1 MARGDDPQPALGAA
15 IRELRTK
22 RDVTQEDLAHKSIFG
37 ESFQWGGVTVG
48 TLSLIERGK
57 SNPAWGTV
65 KRIAKALDTTMT
77 DLAKRADRVEV
88 TTPTQR

>member
-22 RDVTQEDLAHKSIFG
+22 RGITQEDLAHDA
-37 ESFQWGGVTVG
+37 GVTVG
-48 TLSLIERGK
+48 TLSLVERGR

-65 KRIAKALDTTMT
+65 KRIAKALDTTVG
-77 DLAKRADRVEV
+77 DLAKRADKLDR
-88 TTPTQR
+88 

>member
-1 MARGDDPQPALGAA
+1 MARGDDPQPALGTA

-22 RDVTQEDLAHKSIFG
+22 RNVTQEDLAH
-37 ESFQWGGVTVG
+37 EAGVTVG

-65 KRIAKALDTTMT
+65 KRIAAALDVAMG
-77 DLAKRADRVEV
+77 DLAKRADKLDR
-88 TTPTQR
+88 

>member
-1 MARGDDPQPALGAA
+1 MARGDDPQPALGTA

-22 RDVTQEDLAHKSIFG
+22 HGVTQEDLAHDA
-37 ESFQWGGVTVG
+37 GVTVG

-65 KRIAKALDTTMT
+65 KGIAKALDTTIG
-77 DLAKRADRVEV
+77 DLAKRAERRE
-88 TTPTQR
+88 